1 MTTQQ
6 GWPDRLWVVRHG
18 ESAGNVARDA
28 AYASGLSVIDIAE
41 RDVDVPLS
49 ALGEHQSGALGEWF
63 SGLAEGERPTV
74 VLTSPYLRARQT
86 ATSIRE
92 AGGVA
97 HDALTVIDERLREK
111 EFGIL
116 DRLTKL
122 GIEQKFPDQ
131 AALRARIGKF
141 YFRPPGG
148 ESWCD
153 VILRLRSVL
162 DTVSLHY
169 SSPGSRV
176 LVVGHQ
182 VIVLCL
188 RYLIEE
194 LTEDEILAIDRRAR
208 WPIAASRRTRSTGMP
223 RRADCSDWTRTTSSR
238 RSSRRAHRSRR
249 GPTRRRARMSRRAP
263 RAIAVTRALL
273 RRLPLPKPDET
284 GSKDERGQVLVVGG
298 RRRSRVRCG
307 SRARRRFAPARASCS
322 WQR

>member
-1 MTTQQ
+1 MTTQH
-6 GWPDRLWVVRHG
+6 WPDRLWIVRHG

-28 AYASGLSVIDIAE
+28 AYASGLAVIDIAE

-49 ALGEHQSGALGEWF
+49 ALGERQARALGEWF
-63 SGLAEGERPTV
+63 AARVDDEQPTA
-74 VLTSPYLRARQT
+74 VLTSPYLRARET
-86 ATSIRE
+86 ANAIRD

-97 HDALTVIDERLREK
+97 PVAPTVIDERLREK
-111 EFGIL
+111 EFGVL

-122 GIEQKFPDQ
+122 GIEQRFPDQ

-169 SSPGSRV
+169 SRPGSRV

-194 LTEDEILAIDRRAR
+194 LTEEEILAIDRSGEVANCGVTSYTLDRS
-208 WPIAASRRTRSTGMP
+208 ASP
-223 RRADCSDWTRTTSSR
+223 
-238 RSSRRAHRSRR
+238 
-249 GPTRRRARMSRRAP
+249 
-263 RAIAVTRALL
+263 
-273 RRLPLPKPDET
+273 
-284 GSKDERGQVLVVGG
+284 GG
-298 RRRSRVRCG
+298 RLVLDAYNFVALEEAGAPVTSRPD
-307 SRARRRFAPARASCS
+307 APAGAK
-322 WQR
+322 